1 MANLN
6 DRMNEVF
13 PGLVVRKDLV
23 KLVKGN
29 AVVPGYVLEYLLGQ
43 YCASDDSDTVKA
55 GIENVKEI
63 LRLHYVNRNEAELVK
78 SRIKERGHHK
88 VIDRVGVELNE
99 KSGVYEMAFSN
110 LGIKKVPIDVKTVKD
125 NRKLLVGGVWCL
137 VDVQYELM
145 EEKGVSPWSV
155 RSLKPIQMASF
166 DMPEYLEGRSKM
178 TTDEWIDAL
187 MQSLGL
193 DPARFGRRNKFFQL
207 MRLIPFCERN
217 YNLIELGPKGTGK
230 SHVYSECSPH
240 GMLLSGGEVTLAK
253 LFVNNSTGKIGLV
266 GYWDCVAFDEFAG
279 KEKKPDKAL
288 VDVMKNYMANKT
300 FSRGI
305 EPLGAEASIAFVGNT
320 MHSVPQMLKNSN
332 LFEQLPSAYLDSA
345 FIDRIHNYIPGW
357 EVDIIRGEMFTTG
370 YGFIIDYLSEAMHS
384 LRELDFTGKY
394 KEYFALSST
403 ISTRDRDGVQK
414 TFSGLMKVLHPSGE
428 ATKDEVKELL
438 KLSMEARKR
447 VKDQLFRID
456 PTYDPVDFSFTDNET
471 GEKISVKTLEEV
483 EYPSLYYRNGE
494 QPEST
499 ENVENGGK
507 KCEQPS
513 QGDVAVDVE
522 TDKSRG
528 IDEEIKTA
536 LSQLGPKHVSVHANQ
551 RGVTYCSLFGD
562 YLKGASKVVIVDPFI
577 YKAYQM
583 DNLID
588 LIHLIYDLNQ
598 DSEETL
604 SIELHTTI
612 APEKSQEQD
621 QALLD
626 IKDELAVEGIEFDFC
641 YDANHDRMIVVD
653 DKWVINLGRGLDIY
667 EYCSRFS
674 LKHASQRL
682 RKCREFNVSIV
693 QK

>member
-1 MANLN
+1 MADLN
-6 DRMNEVF
+6 EKMNEVF

-43 YCASDDSDTVKA
+43 YCASDDPETVKA
-55 GIENVKEI
+55 GVENVKEI

-178 TTDEWIDAL
+178 TTDEWIDTL

-332 LFEQLPSAYLDSA
+332 LFEQLPGAYLDSA

-370 YGFIIDYLSEAMHS
+370 SGFIIDYLSEAMHS

-394 KEYFALSST
+394 KEHFTLSST

-428 ATKDEVKELL
+428 ATKDEIRELL

-456 PTYDPVDFSFTDNET
+456 PTYDPVDFSFTDNAT
-471 GEKISVKTLEEV
+471 GEKIPVKTLEEV
-483 EYPSLYYRNGE
+483 QYPALYPGKSELTEGE
-494 QPEST
+494 AESDIVSRESVEEKESAT
-499 ENVENGGK
+499 EAARTGNDEAVER
-507 KCEQPS
+507 
-513 QGDVAVDVE
+513 VVE
-522 TDKSRG
+522 
-528 IDEEIKTA
+528 IVE
-536 LSQLGPKHVSVHANQ
+536 NQ
-551 RGVTYCSLFGD
+551 RGVDYDGLFAP
-562 YLKGASKVVIVDPFI
+562 YLRGAKTVEITDPFI
-577 YKAYQM
+577 RTFYQAR
-583 DNLID
+583 NLMEFMETV
-588 LIHLIYDLNQ
+588 LRTRRP
-598 DSEETL
+598 EEEVSVRLKTAAD
-604 SIELHTTI
+604 EYNH
-612 APEKSQEQD
+612 ESQKEY
-621 QALLD
+621 LGR
-626 IKDELAVEGIEFDFC
+626 IKEACASEGIDFDYTFM
-641 YDANHDRMIVVD
+641 DGLHDRSIVTD
-653 DKWVINLGRGLDIY
+653 TGWFISLGRGLDIY
-667 EYCSRFS
+667 QPCDFKNAFLFTNRIQ
-674 LKHASQRL
+674 SQRNC
-682 RKCREFNVSIV
+682 KPFTVTYV
-693 QK
+693 KK